1 MKKRN
6 IITLKILVP
15 ILFIFILGCT
25 DKVNNIVYP
34 PIIEASDAF
43 NMGFKGDVK
52 SIEYKLYFGK
62 NKDSNIIK
70 GDLKHS
76 YTIYIFN
83 QKGNIMEQTKYDSN
97 NNVLNSLETVYDT
110 LGYKMKTVSKMKG
123 NSDSLIEVE
132 NYYYNKDKGWIDSIN
147 KFNTFINKRDYQIIL
162 NHNSKGQKTNE
173 EWVPQVN
180 EYPSYLI
187 SYKYNTD
194 GELEKEKV
202 ITNNVDSTI
211 RYYEK
216 GILKDQLYYEGGR
229 QTVVFDFKYFD
240 FDSKGNW
247 TKQIRSVEYVDEKQT
262 FYDVIELKIE
272 YWE

>member
-15 ILFIFILGCT
+15 ILFIFILGCA
-25 DKVNNIVYP
+25 DKVNSIVYP

-83 QKGNIMEQTKYDSN
+83 QKGNIMEQTRYDSN
-97 NNVLNSLETVYDT
+97 NNVLNRLETVYDT
-110 LGYKMKTVSKMKG
+110 LGFKIKTVSKMKS

-132 NYYYNKDKGWIDSIN
+132 NYYYNKDKGWIDSII
-147 KFNTFINKRDYQIIL
+147 KFNTFINKKDYKIIL
-162 NHNSKGQKTNE
+162 NHNSNGQKIKE
-173 EWVPQVN
+173 EWISQVN
-180 EYPSYLI
+180 EYPSYSI

-211 RYYEK
+211 RYYK
-216 GILKDQLYYEGGR
+216 NGILKDQLYYEGGR
-229 QTVVFDFKYFD
+229 ETVIFGFKYSD

-247 TKQIRSVEYVDEKQT
+247 TKQIRSVEYVDENQT

-272 YWE
+272 YW